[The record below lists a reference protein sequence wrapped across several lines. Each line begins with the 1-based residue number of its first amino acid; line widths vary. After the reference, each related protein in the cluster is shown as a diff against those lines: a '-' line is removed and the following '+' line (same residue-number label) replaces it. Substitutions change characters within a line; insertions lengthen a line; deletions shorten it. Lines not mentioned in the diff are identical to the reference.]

1 MPEASD
7 PTFMEG
13 AVEGGAGNWGE
24 VVTRQPYRK
33 GRLDHLLSK
42 EKKQVRKL
50 VILFSYREIGNE
62 LSGGD
67 APGGNTRTHPEHDG

>member
-24 VVTRQPYRK
+24 VVTRWPYRK
-33 GRLDHLLSK
+33 VRLDHLLSK
-42 EKKQVRKL
+42 EDK
-50 VILFSYREIGNE
+50 
-62 LSGGD
+62 
-67 APGGNTRTHPEHDG
+67 